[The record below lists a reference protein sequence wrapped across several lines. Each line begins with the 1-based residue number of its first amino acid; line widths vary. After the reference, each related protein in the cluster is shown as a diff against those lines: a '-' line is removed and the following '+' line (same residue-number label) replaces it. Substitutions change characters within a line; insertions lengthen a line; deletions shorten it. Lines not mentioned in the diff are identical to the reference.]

1 MDTRR
6 KRLKYRSWHRGT
18 REMDLLL
25 GRFADRYVAEW
36 DSRQLDRFEALLDVG
51 DTELLAWIA
60 RRRPIPPAHDNDVMR
75 LLLDFKIGILEI

>member
-6 KRLKYRSWHRGT
+6 KRLKYRSWHRGI

-36 DSRQLDRFEALLDVG
+36 NDADLDCFEALLEVG
-51 DTELLAWIA
+51 DPELLAWISGRQA
-60 RRRPIPPAHDNDVMR
+60 VPATYDNDVTR
-75 LLLDFKIGILEI
+75 LLLNFKIGKLDI